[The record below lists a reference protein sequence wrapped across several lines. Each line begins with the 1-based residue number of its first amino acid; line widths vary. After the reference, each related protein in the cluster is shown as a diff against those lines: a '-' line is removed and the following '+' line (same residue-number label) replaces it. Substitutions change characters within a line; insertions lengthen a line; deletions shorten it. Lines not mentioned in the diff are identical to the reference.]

1 MTLVHE
7 MERRN
12 LKRGLATMCI
22 GVGQGMAMIL
32 ERLS

>member
-1 MTLVHE
+1 VHE

-22 GVGQGMAMIL
+22 GGGMGIAMVV
-32 ERLS
+32 ER